1 MRARALRL
9 VVFSHKPCWRS
20 ASSPSGY
27 ATDGGFPFQM
37 AALSELFESTCLVVP
52 CSLPEDRAGGAPL
65 VGHHLSVA
73 PLSPLFGRGIMRKLG
88 FPFWTLGNG
97 RTILKS
103 FGSADAV
110 HTPIPG
116 DVGTVGMVLAA
127 VGGKRLFVRH
137 CGDWSRRK
145 TVAEV
150 FWRWFIESFADGR
163 NLMLATGGAEAP
175 PSARN
180 HEIRWI
186 FSTSLKESE
195 LVDCGVVHEP
205 PGEGRAR
212 LIIACRQEREKGTG
226 VAIESLPLILN
237 DFPQATLD
245 VVGDGGALAEFR
257 EQARSLGLNGRVAF
271 HGKVG
276 HDRVTDLFREAD
288 LFCYPTSA
296 SEGFPKVVLEALAC
310 GVPVVTTRVSVLPRL
325 IEEGGGVLLDE
336 ATPAAVASAV
346 KACLADA
353 GHYQDLSRRA
363 VQTASQYSLE
373 RWRDTIGDLLRERW
387 GPLRPHD

>member
-1 MRARALRL
+1 MRL
-9 VVFSHKPCWRS
+9 VVYSHKPCWPS
-20 ASSPSGY
+20 ACSPSGF

-52 CSLPEDRAGGAPL
+52 CSPPEDRVGGAPL
-65 VGHHLSVA
+65 VGHHLSVV
-73 PLSPLFGRGIMRKLG
+73 PLSPMLGRGIMRKLG
-88 FPFWTLGNG
+88 FPFWALGNG

-103 FGSADAV
+103 FGLADAI

-145 TVAEV
+145 TVAEL
-150 FWRWFIESFADGR
+150 FWRWFIESFADRR
-163 NLMLATGGAEAP
+163 NLMLATGGADLP
-175 PSARN
+175 PSASN
-180 HEIRWI
+180 HEIQWI
-186 FSTSLKESE
+186 FSTSLRESE
-195 LVDCGVVHEP
+195 LVGCGVVHEP
-205 PGEGRAR
+205 PEDGRAR

-226 VAIESLPLILN
+226 VVLESLPLILN
-237 DFPQATLD
+237 DFPRATLD
-245 VVGDGGALAEFR
+245 VVGDGGALVGLR
-257 EQARSLGLNGRVAF
+257 EQARSLGLNGCVTF
-271 HGKVG
+271 HGKVD
-276 HDRVTDLFREAD
+276 HDRVTDLFRGAD

-325 IEEGGGVLLDE
+325 IEQGGGVLIEE

-346 KACLADA
+346 KTCLSHAES
-353 GHYQDLSRRA
+353 YRDLSRRA
-363 VQTASQYSLE
+363 VQTASRYSLE

-387 GPLRPHD
+387 GPLRAHD